1 MGLARN
7 LRKRPIMSNITPLPG
22 QAMQVVDTRYTQDVI
37 PILDT
42 SKFEHMQRLATVMA
56 KMSTIPES
64 LRGTRDGKV
73 FNEFPSEVIIANCFR
88 IVNQSVRWGF
98 DPFAVVDCASVV
110 HGKLMWEGKL
120 VAAVL
125 DAKLGVRLNYSFT
138 NDDNPN
144 DKSMGVIVSGTLPGE
159 VTPRTIEGTVAG
171 WHRGDKSPWNSPSAW
186 KRQLRYMG
194 AREWARAHAP
204 AVMLGVYTDDE
215 LDDIAARD
223 VPAGQRARRMKDITP
238 PAPSIPDVAPAI
250 PDIPVVPDIDQTPKI
265 DAKAYLAQLEDALAV
280 AKGQPDLIAEIAEEH
295 EAHASD
301 LDEDT
306 QMKADALIAAAE

>member
-1 MGLARN
+1 
-7 LRKRPIMSNITPLPG
+7 MSNITALPG
-22 QAMQVVDTRYTQDVI
+22 QALQVLDTRYTQDVI

-64 LRGTRDGKV
+64 LRGVRDNKV
-73 FNEFPSEVIIANCFR
+73 FTEFAHEVIVANCFR

-125 DAKLGVRLNYSFT
+125 DAKLGVRLNYAFT
-138 NDDNPN
+138 GEDKPN

-171 WHRGDKSPWNSPSAW
+171 WHRGDKSPWNKPSDW

-215 LDDIAARD
+215 LEGIASRD
-223 VPAGQRARRMKDITP
+223 VPTGQRSVRMKDITP
-238 PAPSIPDVAPAI
+238 VPAVPEIVPPIPEIPAI
-250 PDIPVVPDIDQTPKI
+250 PDIDQTPKL
-265 DAKAYLAQLEDALAV
+265 DANAYLAQLEDALAV
-280 AKGQPDLIAEIAEEH
+280 AKGQPDLIAEIANEH
-295 EAHASD
+295 EAHVSD
-301 LDEDT
+301 LDEET
-306 QMKADALIAAAE
+306 QARAEALITAAE